1 MKLRGH
7 SQAPARRRGSAMIA
21 ALLVV
26 FAVAT
31 LSMIH
36 VQLDLSK
43 AREQRTAVDTKRAFY
58 MAEAGLAEAFH
69 GIVAGKSGNVGTA
82 DEPARFANGI
92 FFTTAKEE
100 GLGRVTLTSTGLC
113 GAGRATL
120 SIVIERHSSE
130 VGAMGFF
137 GDENVT
143 VGENVLVDSY
153 DSRNGAYSP
162 GLIGIGGNTGAQA
175 RVGSNDSLMVGGA
188 TGSTYVY
195 GDAQPGPT
203 GVLVRGRSTTIT
215 GTTAPFLTATTLEP
229 VEVPTYRDEGSIA
242 TSILKPL
249 VTVPAGERAYG
260 ELHVGALSKIVVAGP
275 ARVVVGK
282 LVVDGTGEFAV
293 DARKGPVEIY
303 VEDWLALKPGSK
315 ISTGGADPRSVSVL
329 VAADAVADQD
339 RDGVADQPVV
349 LGATGSFQGTLY
361 APGAAVSIPSTMQV
375 FGAVSAKRL
384 TIQAGGQ
391 MHFDVSLLEAG
402 ESESGLP
409 ELVGWRLVELPN
421 VPVVKLRYDALR
433 SLLDAGVTPV
443 KSATA
448 HFDIGVQPP

>member
-1 MKLRGH
+1 MKIQKAL
-7 SQAPARRRGSAMIA
+7 SAPAERRGTAMIA

-31 LSMIH
+31 LSLVH

-43 AREQRTAVDTKRAFY
+43 AREQRSAVDTKRAFY

-69 GIVAGKSGNVGTA
+69 GVVAGKSGYVGTA

-100 GLGRVTLTSTGLC
+100 GLGRVTLTSTGMC

-120 SIVIERHSSE
+120 SIVVERSSSA

-137 GDENVT
+137 GDENVS
-143 VGENVLVDSY
+143 VEANALVDSY

-162 GLIGIGGNTGAQA
+162 GLLGIGGNTGTQA
-175 RVGSNDSLMVGGA
+175 RVGSNDSLRVGGT
-188 TGSTYVY
+188 TGSTTVK

-203 GVLVRGRSTTIT
+203 GVLVRGRNTTIT

-229 VEVPTYRDEGSIA
+229 IEVPSYRNLGNIT
-242 TSILKPL
+242 TSLLKPL
-249 VTVPAGERAYG
+249 VTVPAGEASYG
-260 ELHVGALSKIVVAGP
+260 ELHVGALSKVVVTGP
-275 ARVVVGK
+275 ARVVVQK
-282 LVVDGTGEFAV
+282 LVVDGMGEFSI

-303 VEDWLALKPGSK
+303 VTDWLSMKSGSK
-315 ISTGGADPRSVSVL
+315 LSTGGADPRSISLLVS
-329 VAADAVADQD
+329 ADQVADH
-339 RDGVADQPVV
+339 DGNGSVDQPVV
-349 LGATGSFQGTLY
+349 LAATGSFEGTLY
-361 APGAAVSIPSTMQV
+361 APGAAVSIPSTLQV
-375 FGAVSAKRL
+375 FGAVSSKRL
-384 TIQAGGQ
+384 TIKAGAK

-402 ESESGLP
+402 VNETGLP
-409 ELVGWRLVELPN
+409 RLMGWRLVELPN

-433 SLLDAGVTPV
+433 NLIETGVAPV
-443 KSATA
+443 KSSTA
-448 HFDIGVQPP
+448 HFDIGDFED

>member
-1 MKLRGH
+1 MKLMKI
-7 SQAPARRRGSAMIA
+7 QTAPSSRRGSAMIA

-69 GIVAGKSGNVGTA
+69 GVVAGKSGNVGTP

-92 FFTTAKEE
+92 FFTTAEEE
-100 GLGRVTLTSTGLC
+100 GLGRVTLTSTGMC

-120 SIVIERHSSE
+120 SIVVERSSSA

-137 GDENVT
+137 GDESVSI
-143 VGENVLVDSY
+143 EASALVDSY
-153 DSRNGAYSP
+153 DSRNGAYSA
-162 GLIGIGGNTGAQA
+162 GLLGIGANTGTQA

-188 TGSTYVY
+188 NGSTIVY

-203 GVLVRGRSTTIT
+203 GVLVRGRNTTIT
-215 GTTAPFLTATTLEP
+215 GTTAPFLTSTTLEAID
-229 VEVPTYRDEGSIA
+229 VPTYRNQGSIA
-242 TSILKPL
+242 TSLLKPL
-249 VTVPAGERAYG
+249 VTVPAGETAYD
-260 ELHVGALSKIVVAGP
+260 ELHVGALSKIVVTGP
-275 ARVVVGK
+275 ARIVVQN
-282 LVVDGTGEFAV
+282 LIVDSLGEFAI

-303 VEDWLALKPGSK
+303 VTDWLAMKSGSRV
-315 ISTGGADPRSVSVL
+315 STGGADPRSVSLL
-329 VAADAVADQD
+329 VSADEAADH
-339 RDGVADQPVV
+339 DGNGSIDQPVV
-349 LGATGSFQGTLY
+349 LAATGSFEGTLY
-361 APGAAVSIPSTMQV
+361 APGPAVSIPSTLQV
-375 FGAVSAKRL
+375 FGAASAKRL
-384 TIQAGGQ
+384 TIKSGAK

-402 ESESGLP
+402 ENETGLP
-409 ELVGWRLVELPN
+409 RLMGWRLVELPN

-433 SLLDAGVTPV
+433 NLIDAGLAPV

-448 HFDIGVQPP
+448 HFDIGIFPP